1 MSNESNLEQ
10 LIDEIAKYEVKAYK
24 YNYDDIR
31 SKIVKEIQLKNR
43 VTLAFNI
50 NFQEAL
56 GDYEVK
62 AYYDLADLCLKQ
74 AFITYYHIH
83 ILVIKKFASSQDIL
97 LNAKKLNY
105 KSLVEVSEKEALLA
119 ISKMEELEEKISDG
133 EFFSYD

>member
-1 MSNESNLEQ
+1 MSNEFNLEQ

-50 NFQEAL
+50 NFQETL

-62 AYYDLADLCLKQ
+62 AYYDLADLTLKQ
-74 AFITYYHIH
+74 EFNNHDKKY
-83 ILVIKKFASSQDIL
+83 ILIIKQFTSIQDIL
-97 LNAKKLNY
+97 IDAKNLDYQRLTK
-105 KSLVEVSEKEALLA
+105 VSDKAAMLEISRIEALEDKLF
-119 ISKMEELEEKISDG
+119 SD
-133 EFFSYD
+133 D